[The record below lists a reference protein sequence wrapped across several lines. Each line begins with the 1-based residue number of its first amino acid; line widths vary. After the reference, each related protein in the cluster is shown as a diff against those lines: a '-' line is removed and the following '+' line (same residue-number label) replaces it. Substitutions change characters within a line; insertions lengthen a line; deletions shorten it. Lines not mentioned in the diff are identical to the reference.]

1 MTIFREH
8 RYINNIQINVDL
20 DINWS
25 DLGVT
30 KEQIK
35 RSNAFLL
42 YKIDKVP
49 RTFTAEITAILPLGW
64 KSTVYPKNEQNN
76 QNIIDVIAV
85 LESRGSLFLETLSLA
100 QKTDNE
106 WKGSYEF
113 KDSRIFH
120 NDCSIRI
127 FTIRTQDNRDPS
139 RDHAFA
145 DERYEIIGESSPLS
159 LDFIEGSSSSGSAMN
174 VSWVDFAELQEPY
187 RHFNQFIAMDIGTDV
202 VNVYLNS
209 KDNADI
215 RQLSRG
221 KTETNK
227 EHRHYLHRNIAMSA
241 QIIMITDIIIGLE
254 EYAEEA
260 MSAEEWIDTYCEES
274 NIKILED
281 YLRYIYPESRFHD
294 ATNPL
299 KERKKQLMDDLQDK
313 ATFRKVI
320 SQRLLLAV
328 QEKNEYQDKLRRHAE
343 KINR

>member
-1 MTIFREH
+1 
-8 RYINNIQINVDL
+8 
-20 DINWS
+20 
-25 DLGVT
+25 
-30 KEQIK
+30 
-35 RSNAFLL
+35 
-42 YKIDKVP
+42 
-49 RTFTAEITAILPLGW
+49 
-64 KSTVYPKNEQNN
+64 
-76 QNIIDVIAV
+76 
-85 LESRGSLFLETLSLA
+85 
-100 QKTDNE
+100 
-106 WKGSYEF
+106 
-113 KDSRIFH
+113 
-120 NDCSIRI
+120 
-127 FTIRTQDNRDPS
+127 
-139 RDHAFA
+139 
-145 DERYEIIGESSPLS
+145 
-159 LDFIEGSSSSGSAMN
+159 
-174 VSWVDFAELQEPY
+174 
-187 RHFNQFIAMDIGTDV
+187 MDIGTDV

-254 EYAEEA
+254 EYAKEA
-260 MSAEEWIDTYCEES
+260 MPAEEWIDAYCEES